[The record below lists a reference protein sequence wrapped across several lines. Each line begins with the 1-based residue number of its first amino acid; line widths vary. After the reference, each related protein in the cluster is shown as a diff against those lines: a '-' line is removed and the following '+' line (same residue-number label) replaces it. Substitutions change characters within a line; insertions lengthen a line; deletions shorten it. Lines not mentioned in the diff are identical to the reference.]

1 MNWTITI
8 RNKAGIVS
16 TVGYTYKTIDQIELI
31 KARWISEGMEVIKVR
46 RRG

>member
-1 MNWTITI
+1 MSWTLTI

-16 TVGYTYKTIDQIELI
+16 TVGYTHKTIEQIEAI
-31 KARWISEGMEVIKVR
+31 KARWISEGMEVIKVT